1 MSIELLPEYIEKID
15 TLSDNEAEL
24 HVFISS
30 IEQELL
36 PEYVAIVLEAF
47 PLDRR
52 LNLWKLFSGDFQ
64 KNIFLEMKNE
74 SQQMLLNAMDDDACY
89 PLLDRLD
96 ANTLLELT
104 DNLSERFVEYAVN
117 KMTAKQQ
124 EHFKNAQDYSDEEV
138 GRWQNF
144 DQKKY
149 LKN

>member
-64 KNIFLEMKNE
+64 KNIFLEMI
-74 SQQMLLNAMDDDACY
+74 QH
-89 PLLDRLD
+89 
-96 ANTLLELT
+96 
-104 DNLSERFVEYAVN
+104 
-117 KMTAKQQ
+117 
-124 EHFKNAQDYSDEEV
+124 HFKVMMN
-138 GRWQNF
+138 
-144 DQKKY
+144 
-149 LKN
+149 